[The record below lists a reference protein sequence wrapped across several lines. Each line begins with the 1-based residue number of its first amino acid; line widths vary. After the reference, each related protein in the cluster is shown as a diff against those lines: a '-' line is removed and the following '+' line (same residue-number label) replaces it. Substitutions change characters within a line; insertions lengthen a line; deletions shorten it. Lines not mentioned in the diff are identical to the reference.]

1 MINARIAGVGHYLPE
16 RIVPNSELTAGLEVD
31 DAWVEERTGIRE
43 RRYAKSGEETTATLG
58 AAAARIAI
66 QRAGITAA
74 DVDFIIFATMSPD
87 YYVPGCG
94 VLLQRELG
102 ITSGEV
108 GALDIRNQ
116 CSGFIYALSVADK
129 FIRTGTYRNILVVG
143 AERQSYNLDFS
154 VRGRDVAVLFADGA
168 GAIVLQPT
176 DQPGVGILS
185 SHLHADGTD
194 AEDLS
199 IINPG
204 SHGNYHLN
212 KYKPQYLNA
221 ENNYVHP
228 NPGPF
233 EGQHIYSAI
242 FKGYL
247 VIKKAFQKFP
257 EAILEAVQANGYE
270 LGDVDFFVM
279 HQANLRILEYV
290 QRKLK
295 LPDEKLWTNIQ
306 QYGNTTSASI
316 PIVLGELWEADRLRA
331 GQLIC
336 LSAFGSGFTWA
347 SALIRW

>member
-1 MINARIAGVGHYLPE
+1 MINSRIAGVGHYLPE
-16 RIVPNSELTAGLEVD
+16 RVVSNDELGPGMEVD
-31 DAWVEERTGIRE
+31 STWIEERTGIRE
-43 RRYAKSGEETTATLG
+43 RRYAKAGEETASTMGTV
-58 AAAARIAI
+58 AARIAI
-66 QRAGITAA
+66 ERAGITPN
-74 DVDFIIFATMSPD
+74 DVDFIVFATMSAD
-87 YYVPGCG
+87 YSVPGCG

-102 ITSGEV
+102 ITRTEI

-129 FIRTGTYRNILVVG
+129 FIKTGTYRNILVVG
-143 AERQSYNLDFS
+143 AERQSFNLDFS

-168 GAIVLQPT
+168 GAVVLQPT
-176 DQPGVGILS
+176 EQAGQGILS
-185 SHLHADGTD
+185 THLHSDGTD

-204 SHGNYHLN
+204 SHGDYHLN
-212 KYKPQYLNA
+212 KYKPQYLNP

-228 NPGPF
+228 NTGPF
-233 EGQHIYSAI
+233 EGKNIYTGV

-257 EAILEAVQANGYE
+257 EAIREAVSSNNYTLE
-270 LGDVDFFVM
+270 DIDFFVL
-279 HQANLRILEYV
+279 HQANLRILEFV

-295 LPDEKLWTNIQ
+295 LPDEKLWNNIQ
-306 QYGNTTSASI
+306 HYGNTTSASI
-316 PIVLGELWEADRLRA
+316 PIALSELWEAGKLKE

-336 LSAFGSGFTWA
+336 LAAFGSGFTWA